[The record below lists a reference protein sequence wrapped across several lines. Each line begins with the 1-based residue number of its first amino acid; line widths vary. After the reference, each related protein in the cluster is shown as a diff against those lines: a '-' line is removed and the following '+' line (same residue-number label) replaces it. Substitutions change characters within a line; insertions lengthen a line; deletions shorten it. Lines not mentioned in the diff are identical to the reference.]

1 MEVDSGSERGS
12 VLEAALI
19 DQRMRADKHK
29 LNFDALKVQ
38 HVALQEV
45 CIQIASKL

>member
-1 MEVDSGSERGS
+1 MELPGGTEKGN

-19 DQRMRADKHK
+19 DQKMRADKHK

-38 HVALQEV
+38 HLALQEV
-45 CIQIASKL
+45 FELDLQLV